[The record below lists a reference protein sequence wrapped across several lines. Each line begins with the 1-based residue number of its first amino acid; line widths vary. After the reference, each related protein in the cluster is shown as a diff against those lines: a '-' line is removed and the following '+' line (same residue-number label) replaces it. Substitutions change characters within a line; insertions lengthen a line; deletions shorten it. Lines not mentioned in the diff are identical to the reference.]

1 VACERVFSSSK
12 ETITMR
18 RSCLSTELMEV
29 LQFLKYTYQQDRLN
43 LMEGLITSEEELLD
57 AETSSISTD
66 EVRELLV
73 NGQINSLI
81 GLLNG
86 KAS

>member
-1 VACERVFSSSK
+1 
-12 ETITMR
+12 
-18 RSCLSTELMEV
+18 
-29 LQFLKYTYQQDRLN
+29 
-43 LMEGLITSEEELLD
+43 MEGLITSEEDLLD

-73 NGQINSLI
+73 KGQINSLI

-86 KAS
+86 EAL

>member
-1 VACERVFSSSK
+1 MCVLIKQRDHHHVPQPPLHWTHGGSAVSQVH
-12 ETITMR
+12 I
-18 RSCLSTELMEV
+18 STRLPQSDGGLMT
-29 LQFLKYTYQQDRLN
+29 LAKD
-43 LMEGLITSEEELLD
+43 LLD

-73 NGQINSLI
+73 NGQISSLI

-86 KAS
+86 EAS